1 MLMSITPI
9 TETIKYLYETDYDR
23 WVLQTVQ
30 QLQDKNY
37 EAIDWENLIDE
48 VMDLSRRQRDKLMS
62 LLTRLFEH
70 LLKLAYWES
79 ERDYN
84 YRGWNGEIQNFRIQI
99 KRLLK
104 KSPSLKVYLVEI
116 FEESYQ
122 DARKITIKKT
132 GLDSTIFPDKPIANL
147 EQVLDDDWLPNI
159 Q

>member
-1 MLMSITPI
+1 MSITPI

-48 VMDLSRRQRDKLMS
+48 VMDLGRRQRDKLIS

-79 ERDYN
+79 EREYN

-104 KSPSLKVYLVEI
+104 DSPSLKVYE
-116 FEESYQ
+116 
-122 DARKITIKKT
+122 AHPIT
-132 GLDSTIFPDKPIANL
+132 LSTSEPEPDIAI
-147 EQVLDDDWLPNI
+147 VRLPVSLYDNDHPYPEDI
-159 Q
+159 Y